1 MSDTARAAEQA
12 ARGSYG
18 RLLAI
23 LAARC
28 RDIALAEDAL
38 GDAFARA
45 LTHWPKQG
53 VPDNPDGWLFAVAR
67 NRILDAQRRAARHP
81 EGAEMPEIETPER
94 AAQLPDERL
103 ALMLVCTHPAIA
115 PDLHAPMIL
124 QCVLGLH
131 AHDIARLFS
140 VSPAALAKRLVRA
153 KTKLRAAG
161 AAFSMPDPEALP
173 TRADALFEAV
183 YGLHAHDWLDPG
195 EAQGEEALFL
205 ADLLARLLP
214 ANAEAH
220 GLAALIAFGHA
231 RRDARV
237 VDGELVPLERQDC
250 ARWDGWLTRYA
261 QGQMSRAQT
270 LAAPGRFQT
279 EAAIQAVHMARA
291 HSGRIDWAALNQL
304 HFALNRMAPS
314 AGGLVAQAVV
324 TSHLHG
330 AAAGLSALEA
340 VEKTCGTG
348 FQPLWASRADCLV
361 RAGQP
366 EAAIAAFDKA
376 ISLTTDGP
384 SARFLRKRRADVLGQ
399 TSKRGG

>member
-1 MSDTARAAEQA
+1 MSDTARAAERA

-53 VPDNPDGWLFAVAR
+53 VPDNPDGWLFTVAR

-153 KTKLRAAG
+153 KAKIRDAGIPFQIPDADQLPLRSTAIA
-161 AAFSMPDPEALP
+161 EAIY
-173 TRADALFEAV
+173 AV
-183 YGLHAHDWLDPG
+183 HAHDWLDPSDG
-195 EAQGEEALFL
+195 MGEEALYL
-205 ADLLARLLP
+205 ADLLAQLLP
-214 ANAEAH
+214 DDPEIK
-220 GLAALIAFGHA
+220 GLAALIALSHA
-231 RRDARV
+231 RAQARV
-237 VDGELVPLERQDC
+237 QNRSLVPTPQQDVTLWDDRLIAYGNRQ
-250 ARWDGWLTRYA
+250 L
-261 QGQMSRAQT
+261 T
-270 LAAPGRFQT
+270 LAHSLGQWGRFQI
-279 EAAIQAVHMARA
+279 EAAIEAVHMTRKD
-291 HSGRIDWAALNQL
+291 SGQTDWTALNKLYHALLQL
-304 HFALNRMAPS
+304 APT
-314 AGGLVAQAVV
+314 AGAMVAQAVV
-324 TSHLHG
+324 TARLHG
-330 AAAGLSALEA
+330 AQAGLEALDRVEA
-340 VEKTCGTG
+340 QTGSG
-348 FQPLWASRADCLV
+348 FQPLWAARADFALELADLKLANCC
-361 RAGQP
+361 
-366 EAAIAAFDKA
+366 FNKA
-376 ISLTTDGP
+376 ISLTTDL
-384 SARFLRKRRADVLGQ
+384 AVLRFLRQKRDNLPADP
-399 TSKRGG
+399 